1 MATKKLTVEESKQWA
16 AKSLTV
22 WGAIIA
28 TLTGIIPAVN
38 ALFPGFDLSPDWIA
52 NLDEGMKTLI
62 SAVGMVVAVALVM
75 IDRISGKEV
84 KKTLVWRERDA
95 E

>member
-1 MATKKLTVEESKQWA
+1 MAEKKLTVEESKQWA

-38 ALFPGFDLSPDWIA
+38 ALFPGFELSPDWIA
-52 NLDEGMKTLI
+52 SLDEGVRAFI
-62 SAVGMVVAVALVM
+62 SAAGMIVAVALVM
-75 IDRISGKEV
+75 VDRISGKEV
-84 KKTLVWRERDA
+84 KKTLVWREKDA